1 MYVKFLK
8 NTVADREP
16 RKKGT
21 CAEISEKDGR
31 FLINIGAAEK
41 AEKPKPK
48 AKAKAKAAPTNRQVS
63 EDELETR

>member
-48 AKAKAKAAPTNRQVS
+48 AKAKRAPVNRQVS
-63 EDELETR
+63 EDELEQR

>member
-21 CAEISEKDGR
+21 CAEISEKDAR

-48 AKAKAKAAPTNRQVS
+48 AKAKAAPTNRQVS